1 MCQIRVALF
10 TTMLLAMVEISIAD
24 TISRLSLQCKNVA
37 RDAIMNSCKGERI
50 KRSSEN
56 VQLLLRYLR
65 EGNVLH
71 GCLYLY
77 CVYEYKR
84 STNRKLIS
92 FTENVDV
99 SQRPEDLLNFSL
111 GSDEFEEL
119 VNEVGYRIPRSSES
133 LSRKIFQSVAMK
145 CCPNPKL
152 CYDNPGI
159 IPCMG
164 Y

>member
-10 TTMLLAMVEISIAD
+10 TTMLLTMVEISIAD
-24 TISRLSLQCKNVA
+24 TISQLSLQCKNVA

-65 EGNVLH
+65 NEDD
-71 GCLYLY
+71 
-77 CVYEYKR
+77 
-84 STNRKLIS
+84 
-92 FTENVDV
+92 DV
-99 SQRPEDLLNFSL
+99 SQSPENLLGFSLSSDELQELLN
-111 GSDEFEEL
+111 EI
-119 VNEVGYRIPRSSES
+119 GYRMPRNSES

>member
-10 TTMLLAMVEISIAD
+10 TTMLLAIVEISIAN
-24 TISRLSLQCKNVA
+24 TISRQSLQCKNVA

-50 KRSSEN
+50 KRSMGN
-56 VQLLLRYLR
+56 VQLLLHYLR
-65 EGNVLH
+65 N
-71 GCLYLY
+71 
-77 CVYEYKR
+77 
-84 STNRKLIS
+84 
-92 FTENVDV
+92 ENVEV
-99 SQRPEDLLNFSL
+99 SRRPEDLLGFSL
-111 GSDEFEEL
+111 SSDELEEL
-119 VNEVGYRIPRSSES
+119 LDEIGYRMPRSSKDR
-133 LSRKIFQSVAMK
+133 SRQIFQSVAMK

>member
-1 MCQIRVALF
+1 MCQIRVALV
-10 TTMLLAMVEISIAD
+10 TTMLLAIVEISIAD
-24 TISRLSLQCKNVA
+24 TISRQSLECKNIA

-50 KRSSEN
+50 KRSTGN
-56 VQLLLRYLR
+56 VQLLLRYL
-65 EGNVLH
+65 ND
-71 GCLYLY
+71 
-77 CVYEYKR
+77 
-84 STNRKLIS
+84 
-92 FTENVDV
+92 ENAED
-99 SQRPEDLLNFSL
+99 SRRPEDFLGFSL
-111 GSDEFEEL
+111 NSDELEEL
-119 VNEVGYRIPRSSES
+119 LDEVGYRMPRSSKD

>member
-1 MCQIRVALF
+1 MDMCQIRVALF
-10 TTMLLAMVEISIAD
+10 TTMLLAIIEISIAD
-24 TISRLSLQCKNVA
+24 TISRQSLQCKNIA

-50 KRSSEN
+50 KRSMDN

-65 EGNVLH
+65 D
-71 GCLYLY
+71 
-77 CVYEYKR
+77 
-84 STNRKLIS
+84 
-92 FTENVDV
+92 ENVEV
-99 SQRPEDLLNFSL
+99 SRHPENLLGFGLS
-111 GSDEFEEL
+111 SDELEEL
-119 VNEVGYRIPRSSES
+119 LDEVGYRMPRSSKD

>member
-10 TTMLLAMVEISIAD
+10 TTMLLAIVEISIAN
-24 TISRLSLQCKNVA
+24 TISRQSLQCKNVA

-50 KRSSEN
+50 KRSMEN
-56 VQLLLRYLR
+56 AQLLLHYLR
-65 EGNVLH
+65 N
-71 GCLYLY
+71 
-77 CVYEYKR
+77 
-84 STNRKLIS
+84 
-92 FTENVDV
+92 ENVDV
-99 SQRPEDLLNFSL
+99 SRRPEDLLGFSL
-111 GSDEFEEL
+111 SSDELEEL
-119 VNEVGYRIPRSSES
+119 LDEVGYRMPRSSKDR
-133 LSRKIFQSVAMK
+133 SRQIFQSVAMK